1 MKVSHF
7 KAFHEKSNFPRK
19 STLRKSIRKVS
30 SMKKINNKNEI
41 LRTLTVGQFFEQAHK
56 DIKITRKKH
65 IVKSVLKN
73 SKSKLNQKL
82 EKVRNIINKNI
93 NKDEILLLIDKN
105 DISSEQIHIYQDICE
120 QALERLFN
128 EKMKKIFEL
137 RQNMSEEIRSSKG
150 TNFDSYDE
158 ISFGSI
164 PDKNKELLDSEYDIK
179 FDEIFFQY
187 LRKFNQTNN
196 CKKII
201 SIYMRSIYDNLLS
214 KINSVLNPINHKR
227 VKFKS
232 NSSE

>member
-1 MKVSHF
+1 MNMKISHF
-7 KAFHEKSNFPRK
+7 KYYNEKKNQPRK
-19 STLRKSIRKVS
+19 SNLKRVSSAKSIEKSKGEIYRTIDISRFLIEAKV
-30 SMKKINNKNEI
+30 
-41 LRTLTVGQFFEQAHK
+41 
-56 DIKITRKKH
+56 DIIKSRKKP
-65 IVKSVLKN
+65 IIKSVLKN
-73 SKSKLNQKL
+73 ST
-82 EKVRNIINKNI
+82 EKISEKANKIRKIIEQNI
-93 NKDEILLLIDKN
+93 NREEIMLINDKI
-105 DISSEQIHIYQDICE
+105 DIDYQQIQTFQEKCE
-120 QALERLFN
+120 NQLESLFN

-187 LRKFNQTNN
+187 LRKFNQANN